1 MKLIVGLGNPGKKYD
16 NTRHNIGFMCVDA
29 WLKQYYTTF
38 SLNKKFEAEMAELN
52 VNNNKVIV
60 IKPQTFMNLSG
71 SSVSKVMNYY
81 NVDIDDLIVIQDDLD
96 LEFGKIRIKFN
107 SSSGGQNGIKD
118 IINHLHSQEFLRIKV
133 GIKNQFK
140 QNAADFV
147 VANFTQ
153 EEKQQLEQIIAQVSA
168 ILDDFSRGEARS
180 DLMNKYN

>member
-1 MKLIVGLGNPGKKYD
+1 MKLIVGLGNPGKTYD

-29 WLKQYYTTF
+29 WLKQNYTTF

-52 VNNNKVIV
+52 VNNNKVVV
-60 IKPQTFMNLSG
+60 IKPQTFMNSSG

-81 NVDIDDLIVIQDDLD
+81 NIELDDLIVIQDDLD
-96 LEFGKIRIKFN
+96 LDFGKIRLKFN

-140 QNAADFV
+140 QNPADFV
-147 VANFTQ
+147 LANFNQ
-153 EEKQQLEQIIAQVSA
+153 EEKQQLEQIIAQVCA

>member
-29 WLKQYYTTF
+29 WLKQNCTTF

-52 VNNNKVIV
+52 INNDKVIV

-71 SSVSKVMNYY
+71 SSVGKVLNYY
-81 NVDIDDLIVIQDDLD
+81 NIDLDDLIVIQDDLD
-96 LEFGKIRIKFN
+96 LEFGKIRLKFN

-118 IINHLHSQEFLRIKV
+118 IIKHLHSQEFLRIKV

-140 QNAADFV
+140 HNAADFV
-147 VANFTQ
+147 IANFNQ
-153 EEKQQLEQIIAQVSA
+153 EEKQQLEQIIAQVCA
-168 ILDDFSRGEARS
+168 ILDDFSLGEVRS

>member
-29 WLKQYYTTF
+29 WLKQNHTTS

-52 VNNNKVIV
+52 VNNKVIV
-60 IKPQTFMNLSG
+60 IKPQTYMNLSG
-71 SSVSKVMNYY
+71 SSVSKVLNYY
-81 NVDIDDLIVIQDDLD
+81 NIDLDDLIVIQDDLD
-96 LEFGKIRIKFN
+96 LEFGKIRLKFN

-133 GIKNQFK
+133 GIKNKFK
-140 QNAADFV
+140 HNAADFV
-147 VANFTQ
+147 LANFNQ
-153 EEKQQLEQIIAQVSA
+153 EEKQQLEQIIAQVCA
-168 ILDDFSRGEARS
+168 ILDDFSRGEVRS

>member
-16 NTRHNIGFMCVDA
+16 NTRHNIGFMCVDT
-29 WLKQYYTTF
+29 WLKQNSTTF

-52 VNNNKVIV
+52 INNDKVIV

-71 SSVSKVMNYY
+71 SSVSKVLNYY
-81 NVDIDDLIVIQDDLD
+81 NIDLDDLIVIQDDLD
-96 LEFGKIRIKFN
+96 LEFGKIRLKFN

-118 IINHLHSQEFLRIKV
+118 IIKHLHSQEFLRIKV

-140 QNAADFV
+140 HDA
-147 VANFTQ
+147 ANFVIANFNQ
-153 EEKQQLEQIIAQVSA
+153 DEKQQLEQIIAQVCA
-168 ILDDFSRGEARS
+168 ILDDFSRGEVRS